1 MATYVNPDHQFET
14 DYGYFNQEGTEYIIK
29 TPRTPKPWI
38 NVLSNGRYGL
48 TISQSG
54 GGFSW
59 LDHSELNRITRW
71 HQDLVKDDW
80 GKYLYIRDND
90 SGEVWSPTWLP
101 VRTEL
106 DEYQCRHGFGY
117 TVFQSRV
124 GEIRITLTLFIP
136 MNEQLEIWDVEIEN
150 LGSESRSLSL
160 FNYFEWTL
168 GSSNDHHREFHKN
181 FIQTRFDPETNTIWA
196 NKRLWDIALG
206 DRGHWNIEHP
216 FTAFLSST
224 RKTTGFECDKEAF
237 LGQYGSMKNPEAVT
251 NNGSPGK
258 QGLWHDAIASLKILV
273 ELAPGGKENLAYLV
287 GMYDTPLICQAAID
301 KFQSQAQRFAALS
314 EVKAYWSHMLGAHQM
329 ETPDA
334 SINILANGWLKYQ
347 AISAR
352 IYGRSAYYQQSGAYG
367 FRDQLQDSQVFLPID
382 VSKTEKQIKLHAA
395 HQYLDGTVLH
405 WWHPITEQGLHSGIA
420 DNYLWLPFL
429 VISYLQETDNIAFL
443 QEQVPFYDDK
453 QTESIYEHCLKSI
466 KRSLQRTSQRGLPFI
481 GAGDWNDGMS
491 AVGLEEQG
499 ESVWLAHFLYYIL
512 KEFIILA
519 DEMDDNTHQ
528 KLFQDKALTLNHAIQ
543 THGWDGDWFIRATGD
558 DGDIIGG
565 KDCKEGKIYLNTQTW
580 SVISG
585 SGTDEQR
592 KKSMAAVTK
601 HLLKDFGPLLL
612 APAYS
617 DPDPRIG
624 YLSRYAAG
632 TRENGGVYTHAAT
645 WAIWAYALQGQP
657 ELAFKVYQG
666 ISPIHNGMNPERYLG
681 EPYVTP
687 GNIDGPDSAYH
698 GRGGWT
704 WYTGSAS
711 WLYKMVSE
719 RILGIQPSR
728 KGLVI
733 DPAIPAEWKHYSM
746 TRKFGETVYTIN
758 VSNPNNHSTGISKL
772 QVDGLTINGNVIPP
786 QHTKTC
792 LVQVT
797 M

>member
-1 MATYVNPDHQFET
+1 MNTDRQFET
-14 DYGYFNQEGTEYIIK
+14 ELGYFNLEGTEYIIK

-48 TISQSG
+48 TISQGG

-59 LDHSELNRITRW
+59 LDHSEFNRITRW

-80 GKYLYIRDND
+80 GKYIYVRDNQT
-90 SGEVWSPTWLP
+90 GEFWSPTWLP
-101 VRTEL
+101 VKTDL

-124 GEIRITLTLFIP
+124 GTIQMTLTLFIP
-136 MNEQLEIWDVEIEN
+136 MNEQMEVWDVEIEN

-181 FIQTRFDPETNTIWA
+181 FIETKFDSEANTIWA
-196 NKRLWDIALG
+196 SKRLWDIALG

-216 FTAFLSST
+216 FNAFLSCTS
-224 RKTTGFECDKEAF
+224 KATGYECDKEAF
-237 LGQYGSMKNPEAVT
+237 LGQYGSVEKPNAVI

-258 QGLWHDAIASLKILV
+258 QGVWQDAIASLKIPI
-273 ELAPGGKENLAYLV
+273 ELAPGAKQNLAYLI
-287 GMYDTPLICQAAID
+287 GMYDSTHNCEIALKKYQTLD
-301 KFQSQAQRFAALS
+301 QRVSALN
-314 EVKAYWSHMLGAHQM
+314 EVKAYWSEILDAHQM

-347 AISAR
+347 TISAR

-367 FRDQLQDSQVFLPID
+367 FRDQLQDSQVFLPVD

-395 HQYLDGTVLH
+395 HQYIDGSVLH

-429 VISYLQETDNIAFL
+429 VISYLQETDNISL
-443 QEQVPFYDDK
+443 LHEQIPFYDDK
-453 QTESIYEHCLKSI
+453 QTESIYGHCLKSI
-466 KRSLQRTSQRGLPFI
+466 KRSLLRTSKRGLPFI
-481 GAGDWNDGMS
+481 GAGDWNDGLS

-499 ESVWLAHFLYYIL
+499 ESVWLAHFLTYIL
-512 KEFIILA
+512 KEFILIA
-519 DEMDDNTHQ
+519 GEMGDTKHQ
-528 KLFQDKALTLNHAIQ
+528 KLFQDTSLSLINAIQ
-543 THGWDGDWFIRATGD
+543 TTGWDGDWFIRATKD
-558 DGDIIGG
+558 EGDIIGG
-565 KDCKEGKIYLNTQTW
+565 KACKEGKIYLNAQTW

-585 SGTDEQR
+585 SGTAEQQL
-592 KKSMAAVTK
+592 KSMSAVQEY
-601 HLLKDFGPLLL
+601 LLKDFGPLLL
-612 APAYS
+612 SPAYS
-617 DPDPRIG
+617 EPDSRIG

-645 WAIWAYALQGQP
+645 WAIWAFALQGQT

-666 ISPIHNGMNPERYLG
+666 ISPIHNGMNPQRYLG

-687 GNIDGPDSAYH
+687 GNIDGPDSDYY

-704 WYTGSAS
+704 WYTGSAA
-711 WLYKMVSE
+711 WLDKMVSE
-719 RILGIQPSR
+719 RILGIRPTR
-728 KGLVI
+728 AGLVI
-733 DPAIPAEWKHYSM
+733 DPAIPAEWKQYSM
-746 TRKFGETVYTIN
+746 TRKFRGTVYTIN
-758 VSNPNNHSTGISKL
+758 VTNPHNRSTGISEL
-772 QVDGLTINGNVIPP
+772 QVDGAIIQGNMIPP
-786 QHTKTC
+786 QHAKSC

>member
-1 MATYVNPDHQFET
+1 MSTDRQFET
-14 DYGYFNQEGTEYIIK
+14 DLGYFNPEGTEYIIK

-48 TISQSG
+48 TISAGG

-59 LDHSELNRITRW
+59 LDHSEFNRITRW

-80 GKYLYIRDND
+80 GKYIYVRDND
-90 SGEVWSPTWLP
+90 TGEFWSPTWLP
-101 VRTEL
+101 VKTDL
-106 DEYQCRHGFGY
+106 DAYQCRHGFGY

-124 GEIRITLTLFIP
+124 GGIQITLTLFIP
-136 MNEQLEIWDVEIEN
+136 MDEQMEVWDVEIEN
-150 LGSESRSLSL
+150 LGSEPRSLNL

-181 FIQTRFDPETNTIWA
+181 FIETKFDADANTIWA
-196 NKRLWDIALG
+196 SKRLWDIALG

-216 FTAFLSST
+216 FKAFLSCTS
-224 RKTTGFECDKEAF
+224 KATGFECDKEAF
-237 LGQYGSMKNPEAVT
+237 LGQYGSVEKPNAVI

-258 QGLWHDAIASLKILV
+258 QGVWQDAIASLKIPV
-273 ELAPGGKENLAYLV
+273 ELAPGAKHNLAYLI
-287 GMYDTPLICQAAID
+287 GMYDNTQNCEIAIEKYQTHD
-301 KFQSQAQRFAALS
+301 QRISALQ
-314 EVKAYWSHMLGAHQM
+314 EVKAYWSELLGAHQM

-347 AISAR
+347 TISAR

-367 FRDQLQDSQVFLPID
+367 FRDQLQDSQVFLPVD

-395 HQYLDGTVLH
+395 HQYMDGSVLH

-429 VISYLQETDNIAFL
+429 VISYLEETDNLAL
-443 QEQVPFYDDK
+443 LHEQIPFYDDK

-466 KRSLQRTSQRGLPFI
+466 KRSLLRTSKRGLPFI
-481 GAGDWNDGMS
+481 GAGDWNDGLS

-499 ESVWLAHFLYYIL
+499 ESVWLAHFLTFIL
-512 KEFIILA
+512 KEFITISG
-519 DEMDDNTHQ
+519 EMGDTTHQ
-528 KLFQDKALTLNHAIQ
+528 KLFQDTSLALVKAIQ
-543 THGWDGDWFIRATGD
+543 TTGWDGDWFIRATKD
-558 DGDIIGG
+558 DGNLIGS
-565 KDCKEGKIYLNTQTW
+565 KACKEGKIYLNAQTW

-585 SGTDEQR
+585 SGTAEQQL
-592 KKSMAAVTK
+592 KSMAAVNEY
-601 HLLKDFGPLLL
+601 LLKDFGPLLL
-612 APAYS
+612 SPAYS
-617 DPDPRIG
+617 VPDSRIG

-645 WAIWAYALQGQP
+645 WAIWAFALQGQP

-666 ISPIHNGMNPERYLG
+666 ISPIHNGMNPQRYLG

-687 GNIDGPDSAYH
+687 GNIDGPDSDYY

-704 WYTGSAS
+704 WYTGSAA

-719 RILGIQPSR
+719 RILGIRPTR
-728 KGLVI
+728 AGLIV
-733 DPAIPAEWKHYSM
+733 DPAIPAEWENYSM
-746 TRKFGETVYTIN
+746 TRKFRGTVYTIQ
-758 VSNPNNHSTGISKL
+758 VKNPLKRTLGISELK
-772 QVDGLTINGNVIPP
+772 VDGLVIQGNLIPP
-786 QHTKTC
+786 QHAETC

>member
-1 MATYVNPDHQFET
+1 VNTDRQYET
-14 DYGYFNQEGTEYIIK
+14 EFGYFNPEGTEYIIK

-38 NVLSNGRYGL
+38 NVLSNGHYGL

-59 LDHSELNRITRW
+59 LDHSEFNRITRW

-80 GKYLYIRDND
+80 GKYIYVRDND
-90 SGEVWSPTWLP
+90 TGEFWSPTWLP
-101 VRTEL
+101 VKTDL

-124 GEIRITLTLFIP
+124 ATIKITLTLFIP
-136 MNEQLEIWDVEIEN
+136 MNEQLEVWDVEIEN
-150 LGSESRSLSL
+150 LGSEPRSLSL

-181 FIQTRFDPETNTIWA
+181 FIQTHFDSDANTIWA
-196 NKRLWDIALG
+196 HKRLWDIALG

-216 FTAFLSST
+216 FNAFLSCTS
-224 RKTTGFECDKEAF
+224 KASGFECDKEAF
-237 LGQYGSMKNPEAVT
+237 LGQYGSVEKPEAVAK
-251 NNGSPGK
+251 NGSPGK
-258 QGLWHDAIASLKILV
+258 QGVWQDAIASLKVPVDLV
-273 ELAPGGKENLAYLV
+273 PGAKQSLAYLI
-287 GMYDTPLICQAAID
+287 GMYASTEDCQVAIQKYQTQD
-301 KFQSQAQRFAALS
+301 QRISALNG
-314 EVKAYWSHMLGAHQM
+314 VKMYWSEMLAGHQM

-395 HQYLDGTVLH
+395 HQYIDGSVLH

-429 VISYLQETDNIAFL
+429 VISYLQETDNISFL
-443 QEQVPFYDDK
+443 QEQIPFYDDSK
-453 QTESIYEHCLKSI
+453 TASIYEHCLKSI
-466 KRSLQRTSQRGLPFI
+466 NRSLLRTSKRGLPFI
-481 GAGDWNDGMS
+481 GAGDWNDGLS

-512 KEFIILA
+512 KEFILLA
-519 DEMDDNTHQ
+519 GEMSDTRHEN
-528 KLFQDKALTLNHAIQ
+528 LFQDKALALVKAIQ
-543 THGWDGDWFIRATGD
+543 TTGWDGEWFIRATKD
-558 DGDIIGG
+558 DGNIIGG
-565 KDCKEGKIYLNTQTW
+565 KECKEGKIYLNAQTW

-585 SGTDEQR
+585 SGTAEQQH
-592 KKSMAAVTK
+592 KSMAAVNDY
-601 HLLKDFGPLLL
+601 LLKDFGPLLL
-612 APAYS
+612 SPAYS
-617 DPDPRIG
+617 EPDSRIG

-645 WAIWAYALQGQP
+645 WAIWAFALQGQT
-657 ELAFKVYQG
+657 EMAYKVYQG

-687 GNIDGPDSAYH
+687 GNIDGPDSDYY

-704 WYTGSAS
+704 WYTGSAA

-719 RILGIQPSR
+719 RILGIRPTR
-728 KGLVI
+728 AGLII
-733 DPAIPAEWKHYSM
+733 DPAIPAEWKQYSM
-746 TRKFGETVYTIN
+746 TRKFRGTVYTIKIT
-758 VSNPNNHSTGISKL
+758 NPKHRKSGVTEIK
-772 QVDGLTINGNVIPP
+772 VDGLIIQGNIIPP
-786 QHTKTC
+786 QQTNTC
-792 LVQVT
+792 LVHVT

>member
-1 MATYVNPDHQFET
+1 MAKFVKTEAQFET
-14 DYGYFNQEGTEYIIK
+14 EYGYFNQTGNEYIIK

-48 TISQSG
+48 TISQTG

-59 LDHSELNRITRW
+59 LDHSEFNRITRW
-71 HQDLVKDDW
+71 HQDMVKDDW
-80 GKYLYIRDND
+80 GKYLYVRDNN

-101 VRTEL
+101 VRSEL

-117 TVFQSRV
+117 TIFQSRL
-124 GEIRITLTLFIP
+124 GDIRITLTLFIP
-136 MNEQLEIWDVEIEN
+136 MNEQLEVWDVEIEN
-150 LGSESRSLSL
+150 LGTESRSLSL

-181 FIQTRFDPETNTIWA
+181 FIETRFAAAANTIWA

-206 DRGHWNIEHP
+206 TRGHWNMEHP
-216 FTAFLSST
+216 FTAFLSCT
-224 RKTTGFECDKEAF
+224 NKAIGFECDKESF
-237 LGQYGSMKNPEAVT
+237 LGQYGSVAHPEAVAK
-251 NNGSPGK
+251 NESPGK
-258 QGLWHDAIASLKILV
+258 QGLWHDAIASLKIPV
-273 ELAPGGKENLAYLV
+273 ELAPGAKENLAYLL
-287 GMYDTPLICQAAID
+287 GMYDTPQRCKTAISH
-301 KFQSQAQRFAALS
+301 FQTSTQRSVALN
-314 EVKAYWSHMLGAHQM
+314 EVKTYWSDMLGAHQM

-382 VSKTEKQIKLHAA
+382 ATKTEKQIKLHAA
-395 HQYLDGTVLH
+395 HQFIDGSVLH

-429 VISYLQETDNIAFL
+429 LISYLQETDNISFL
-443 QEQVPFYDDK
+443 NEQVVYYDNE
-453 QTESIYEHCLKSI
+453 QTDSLYEHCLKSI

-512 KEFIILA
+512 NEFISISAELS
-519 DEMDDNTHQ
+519 DDVST
-528 KLFQDKALTLNHAIQ
+528 KLFKGKAQALQQVIQDQA
-543 THGWDGDWFIRATGD
+543 WDGDWFFRATKDNGQ
-558 DGDIIGG
+558 IIGG
-565 KDCKEGKIYLNTQTW
+565 HECQEGRIYLNAQTW

-585 SGTDEQR
+585 SASAEQGN
-592 KKSMAAVTK
+592 KSLEAVEK
-601 HLLKDFGPLLL
+601 YLLKDFGPLLL

-617 DPDPRIG
+617 KPDPLIG

-645 WAIWAYALQGQP
+645 WAIWAFALQGKS
-657 ELAFKVYQG
+657 ELAYKVYQG

-687 GNIDGPDSAYH
+687 GNIDGPDSAYY

-704 WYTGSAS
+704 WYSGSAT

-719 RILGIQPSR
+719 RILGIRPSR
-728 KGLVI
+728 QGLVI
-733 DPAIPAEWKHYSM
+733 DPAIPAEWKQYTM
-746 TRKFGETVYTIN
+746 TRKFRGTIYTIH
-758 VSNPNNHSTGISKL
+758 VANPNNRSMGISELK
-772 QVDGLTINGNVIPP
+772 VDGNSIEGNVIPP
-786 QHTKTC
+786 QQAKTC